1 MKGLSKTA
9 TETTMKPAAS
19 CLLAA
24 AFALVLQPAHSAP
37 DEERVLAAVRKA
49 YPATVLDRALRT
61 PIPGIYEIWMGS
73 NVAFVSAKNPRYMIF
88 GRLVDLRTM
97 RDLTATRMASI
108 GAKPPG
114 AASQGLE
121 AASYT
126 GPMPIAD
133 AITVVRGDGR
143 RELSVFTDPACGYC
157 RELERHLRELPDVTI
172 HYYLLPFQGESLPL
186 AIWCAKD
193 RLAAYAA
200 AMAGSATA
208 ADVNG
213 QCPHPLERN
222 RLLASR
228 LRVGA
233 TPTLLFADGT
243 MVPGLLTAEE
253 LESRLSAN
261 RSTTP
266 QMEETQHAT
275 SNP

>member
-1 MKGLSKTA
+1 
-9 TETTMKPAAS
+9 MKPAAN
-19 CLLAA
+19 LIVAPVLG
-24 AFALVLQPAHSAP
+24 LVLQQAHSAP

-49 YPATVLDRALRT
+49 YPATVFDGVLRT
-61 PIPGIYEIWMGS
+61 PILGVYEIWMGA
-73 NVAFVSAKNPRYMIF
+73 NVAFVSAKNHRYMVF
-88 GRLVDLRTM
+88 GRLVDLKTM
-97 RDLTATRMASI
+97 RDLTATRMGSS

-114 AASQGLE
+114 ATGQGVA

-126 GPMPIAD
+126 GPMPVAD

-157 RELERHLRELPDVTI
+157 RELERHLRELTNVTI
-172 HYYLLPFQGESLPL
+172 RYYLLPFQGESLPL

-193 RLAAYAA
+193 RPAAYAA
-200 AMAGSATA
+200 AMVGSATLSDA
-208 ADVNG
+208 TGSCA
-213 QCPHPLERN
+213 HPLERN

-243 MVPGLLTAEE
+243 LVPGLLTAEE

-261 RSTTP
+261 QSKTP
-266 QMEETQHAT
+266 QMEEMHHAT
-275 SNP
+275 SMP

>member
-1 MKGLSKTA
+1 
-9 TETTMKPAAS
+9 MKPAANL
-19 CLLAA
+19 LLAA
-24 AFALVLQPAHSAP
+24 ALALALQPAYSAP

-61 PIPGIYEIWMGS
+61 PIPGIYEIWMGA
-73 NVAFVSAKNPRYMIF
+73 NVAFVSAKNPRYMVF

-97 RDLTATRMASI
+97 RDLTATRMNSV
-108 GAKPPG
+108 GVKPAGDGIQRP
-114 AASQGLE
+114 Q

-126 GPMPIAD
+126 GPMPVAD

-157 RELERHLRELPDVTI
+157 RELERHLRELTNVTI
-172 HYYLLPFQGESLPL
+172 RYYLLPFQGESLPL

-193 RLAAYAA
+193 RPAAYAA
-200 AMAGSATA
+200 AMAGSGTPS
-208 ADVNG
+208 DVNDS
-213 QCPHPLERN
+213 CAHPLERN

-243 MVPGLLTAEE
+243 IVPGLLTSEE
-253 LESRLSAN
+253 MESRLNAN
-261 RSTTP
+261 QSRTP
-266 QMEETQHAT
+266 QLEETHHAT
-275 SNP
+275 SMP

>member
-1 MKGLSKTA
+1 
-9 TETTMKPAAS
+9 MKPAAS
-19 CLLAA
+19 CLLVSAL
-24 AFALVLQPAHSAP
+24 ALVLQPAHSAP

-49 YPATVLDRALRT
+49 YPATVIDRTLRT
-61 PIPGIYEIWMGS
+61 PIPGIYEIWMGA
-73 NVAFVSAKNPRYMIF
+73 NVAFVSAKDPRYMVF

-97 RDLTATRMASI
+97 RDLTATRLASI

-126 GPMPIAD
+126 GPMPVAD

-157 RELERHLRELPDVTI
+157 RELERHLRELSNVTI
-172 HYYLLPFQGESLPL
+172 RYYLLPFQGESLPL
-186 AIWCAKD
+186 SIWCAKD
-193 RLAAYAA
+193 RPAAYAA
-200 AMAGSATA
+200 AMAGSVPNSDTKGPCA
-208 ADVNG
+208 
-213 QCPHPLERN
+213 HPLERN

-243 MVPGLLTAEE
+243 LVPGLLTAEE
-253 LESRLSAN
+253 VESRLSAN
-261 RSTTP
+261 QTNTQ
-266 QMEETQHAT
+266 QMEETHHAT
-275 SNP
+275 SMP

>member
-1 MKGLSKTA
+1 MKH
-9 TETTMKPAAS
+9 AAN
-19 CLLAA
+19 CLLTAVL
-24 AFALVLQPAHSAP
+24 ALVLQPALSAP

-61 PIPGIYEIWMGS
+61 PISGIYEIWMGA
-73 NVAFVSAKNPRYMIF
+73 NVAFVSAKNPRYMVF
-88 GRLVDLRTM
+88 GRLVDLKTM

-108 GAKPPG
+108 GAKPPS

-121 AASYT
+121 EGSYT
-126 GPMPIAD
+126 GPMPVAD

-157 RELERHLRELPDVTI
+157 QELERHLRELPNVTI
-172 HYYLLPFQGESLPL
+172 RYYLLPFQGESLPL

-193 RLAAYAA
+193 RQAAYAA
-200 AMAGSATA
+200 AMAGTVTA
-208 ADVNG
+208 SDANG
-213 QCPHPLERN
+213 PCAHPLERN

-243 MVPGLLTAEE
+243 LVPGLLTAEE
-253 LESRLSAN
+253 LETRLGAN
-261 RSTTP
+261 RSKTP
-266 QMEETQHAT
+266 QMEETHHAT
-275 SNP
+275 SLP

>member
-1 MKGLSKTA
+1 MN
-9 TETTMKPAAS
+9 PAANR
-19 CLLAA
+19 LVAAVLALA
-24 AFALVLQPAHSAP
+24 LQPAHSAP

-49 YPATVLDRALRT
+49 YPATVLDRAVRT
-61 PIPGIYEIWMGS
+61 PIPGIYEIWMGA
-73 NVAFVSAKNPRYMIF
+73 NVAFVSAKNPRYMVF
-88 GRLVDLRTM
+88 GRLVDLKTM
-97 RDLTATRMASI
+97 RDLTATRMASTR
-108 GAKPPG
+108 ANSPG
-114 AASQGLE
+114 AVSQGLK

-126 GPMPIAD
+126 GPMPVAD

-157 RELERHLRELPDVTI
+157 RELERHLRELPNVTI
-172 HYYLLPFQGESLPL
+172 RYYLLPFQGESLPL

-193 RLAAYAA
+193 RTAAYAA
-200 AMAGSATA
+200 AMAGTETPSDA
-208 ADVNG
+208 NG
-213 QCPHPLERN
+213 TCAHPLERN

-253 LESRLSAN
+253 LESRLGAN

-266 QMEETQHAT
+266 QMEETHHAT
-275 SNP
+275 SMP